1 MSSTRFDVTG
11 LDAVKHVLNTIAKED
26 LNEARKEIRT
36 ASKAIAERHLIPRM
50 KTQASSSG
58 VPIASRMA
66 DTARARSD
74 RIVFVKVGAV
84 NPKLSGF
91 KRGQSNYRTGMAW
104 GSERGPV
111 PGARENTY
119 SVPHNARGYWV
130 RPAVEATGKS
140 AADEYAAM
148 LHRIMRK
155 YGGR

>member
-1 MSSTRFDVTG
+1 MADRFDVTG
-11 LDAVKHVLNTIAKED
+11 LTAVKHVLNTIAKED

-36 ASKAIAERHLIPRM
+36 ASKQIAERHLIPAL
-50 KTQASSSG
+50 KASAGSSQ

-91 KRGQSNYRTGMAW
+91 KRGQSRYRTGMAW

-111 PGARENTY
+111 SGAKENTY
-119 SVPHNARGYWV
+119 AVPHNERGYWV
-130 RPAVEATGKS
+130 RPAVDKTAGK
-140 AADEYAAM
+140 AADEYKAM

-155 YGGR
+155 YGGF

>member
-1 MSSTRFDVTG
+1 MSTFDVTG

-36 ASKAIAERHLIPRM
+36 ASKQIAERHLIPEL
-50 KTQASSSG
+50 KASAGSSP

-74 RIVFVKVGAV
+74 RVVFVKVGAV
-84 NPKLSGF
+84 NPRLSGF
-91 KRGQSNYRTGMAW
+91 RRGQAKYRTGMAW

-111 PGARENTY
+111 PGARVDNY
-119 SVPHNARGYWV
+119 GVPYVGDRGYWV
-130 RPAVEATGKS
+130 RPAVEKTGSK

-148 LHRIMRK
+148 LHRVMRK